1 MKLVTSLLKIALPL
15 VVIFL
20 LLKVHI
26 LLGIAAAVA
35 IVVYFFIRNKSAF
48 FAYLG
53 NMNYQQGKQQEALM
67 WLNKAAAEKNCKAM
81 HLLGFS
87 FLLLRL
93 GKLEQAQEILV
104 RAERMS
110 LSREE
115 KMAYLTNASLLLW
128 KQGRLDEATVMLEEA
143 QSEYKNTNLYGSLG
157 YFYILSGDLDKA
169 LAYNQEAFDYNNKSA
184 VIADN
189 LGQTRLL
196 RGEYEE
202 ALAMYEELAGQK
214 PTFPEAYYNYGLV
227 LEALGRSEEALEQM
241 EKALGYPTS
250 LLSTVTHEEIKAKIA
265 ELEHKTGVSR
275 NEEAPPEEEGEDRS
289 SQQEA

>member
-1 MKLVTSLLKIALPL
+1 MKLLMSLLKIALPL
-15 VVIFL
+15 VVIFF

-35 IVVYFFIRNKSAF
+35 LVVYTFIRNKSAF

-53 NMNYQQGKQQEALM
+53 NMNYQQGKEKEALM

-110 LSREE
+110 LTREE

-128 KQGRLDEATVMLEEA
+128 KQGRLDEATAMLEEA
-143 QSEYKNTNLYGSLG
+143 QGEYKNTNLYGSLG
-157 YFYILSGDLDKA
+157 YYYILSGDLDKA

-196 RGEYEE
+196 RGEFEE
-202 ALAMYEELAGQK
+202 ALAIYEELAGQK
-214 PTFPEAYYNYGLV
+214 PAFPEAYFNYGLV
-227 LEALGRSEEALEQM
+227 LEALGRNEDALEQM
-241 EKALGYPTS
+241 EKALDYPTS

-265 ELEHKTGVSR
+265 ELRQKSGIIGDTD
-275 NEEAPPEEEGEDRS
+275 EEQA
-289 SQQEA
+289 

>member
-1 MKLVTSLLKIALPL
+1 MKLLMSLLKIALPL
-15 VVIFL
+15 IVIFF

-26 LLGIAAAVA
+26 LLGIAAAIA
-35 IVVYFFIRNKSAF
+35 LVVYTFIRNKSAF

-53 NMNYQQGKQQEALM
+53 NMNYQQGKEKEALM

-110 LSREE
+110 LTREE

-128 KQGRLDEATVMLEEA
+128 KQGRLDEATAMLEEA
-143 QSEYKNTNLYGSLG
+143 QGEYKNTNLYGSLG
-157 YFYILSGDLDKA
+157 YYYILSGDLDKA

-196 RGEYEE
+196 RREYEE
-202 ALAMYEELAGQK
+202 ALAVYEELAGQK
-214 PTFPEAYYNYGLV
+214 PAFPEAYFNYGLV
-227 LEALGRSEEALEQM
+227 LEALGRNEDALEQM
-241 EKALGYPTS
+241 EKALDYPTS

-265 ELEHKTGVSR
+265 ELRQQSGIIGDTD
-275 NEEAPPEEEGEDRS
+275 EEQA
-289 SQQEA
+289 

>member
-1 MKLVTSLLKIALPL
+1 MKLVMNVLKIALPL
-15 VVIFL
+15 IVIFF

-35 IVVYFFIRNKSAF
+35 LVAYTFIRNKSAF

-53 NMNYQQGKQQEALM
+53 NMNYQQGKEKEALM

-104 RAERMS
+104 RAERMP
-110 LSREE
+110 LGREE

-128 KQGRLDEATVMLEEA
+128 KQGRLDEATAMLEEA
-143 QSEYKNTNLYGSLG
+143 QADYKNTNLYGSLG

-169 LAYNQEAFDYNNKSA
+169 LAYNLEAFDYNNKSA

-196 RGEYEE
+196 RGEYRE
-202 ALAMYEELAGQK
+202 AQAIYEDLAAQK
-214 PTFPEAYYNYGLV
+214 PAFPEAYFNYGLV
-227 LEALGRSEEALEQM
+227 LEALGRSADALEQM
-241 EKALGYPTS
+241 EKALDYPTS
-250 LLSTVTHEEIKAKIA
+250 LLSTVTHDEIKGRIA
-265 ELEHKTGVSR
+265 ELRQKSGITGDT
-275 NEEAPPEEEGEDRS
+275 ETEQEQEDES
-289 SQQEA
+289 TQTQV

>member
-1 MKLVTSLLKIALPL
+1 MKLLMSLLKIALPL
-15 VVIFL
+15 IVIFF

-35 IVVYFFIRNKSAF
+35 LVVYTFIRNKSAF

-53 NMNYQQGKQQEALM
+53 NMNYQQGKEKEALM

-104 RAERMS
+104 RVERMS
-110 LSREE
+110 MGREE

-128 KQGRLDEATVMLEEA
+128 KQGRLDEATAMLEEA
-143 QSEYKNTNLYGSLG
+143 QGEYKNTNLYGSLG

-202 ALAMYEELAGQK
+202 AQAIYEELAGQK
-214 PTFPEAYYNYGLV
+214 PAFPEAYFNYGLV
-227 LEALGRSEEALEQM
+227 LEALGRTGDAIEQM
-241 EKALGYPTS
+241 EKALDYPTS
-250 LLSTVTHEEIKAKIA
+250 LLSTVTHEEINAKIA
-265 ELEHKTGVSR
+265 ELRQESGITGDSDTD
-275 NEEAPPEEEGEDRS
+275 EEQA
-289 SQQEA
+289 

>member
-1 MKLVTSLLKIALPL
+1 MKLVLNLLKIALPL
-15 VVIFL
+15 IVIFF

-35 IVVYFFIRNKSAF
+35 IVAFLFIRNKSAF

-53 NMNYQQGKQQEALM
+53 NLNYQQGKEKEALM
-67 WLNKAAAEKNCKAM
+67 WLNKSAAEKNCKAT

-104 RAERMS
+104 RTERMN
-110 LSREE
+110 LGREE

-128 KQGRLDEATVMLEEA
+128 KQGRLGEATALLEEA
-143 QSEYKNTNLYGSLG
+143 HGEYKNTNLYGSLG

-169 LAYNQEAFDYNNKSA
+169 LTFNQEGFEYNNKSA

-202 ALAMYEELAGQK
+202 ALAVYEELAGQK
-214 PTFPEAYYNYGLV
+214 PTFPEAYFNYGLV
-227 LEALGRSEEALEQM
+227 LEALGRTSEALEQM
-241 EKALGYPTS
+241 ERALDYRTS

-265 ELEHKTGVSR
+265 ELEQKSGVSR
-275 NEEAPPEEEGEDRS
+275 SREEEPEEDEEVPA
-289 SQQEA
+289 SQPEA